1 MGNTGNAVFSQY
13 YADHLSGGRR
23 KNNPTLNAQTRT
35 EQMYM
40 RILTELAVNR
50 FKWVGLP
57 DSVDERFLETTLF
70 FQGLSVFY
78 FDPDFERFLA
88 LRSSGTGPIN
98 HYDNPTKFTVTG
110 NLMFHSKTLE
120 AGAHVIE
127 DPETKEIIQMSAECV
142 PIWANTMR
150 CPDLDIVQIYAGK
163 LARADQTI
171 EIAIRNSRFTKLV
184 TADENSQLSM
194 TNIMRM
200 VEEGL
205 PVIQVNTA
213 FDPAA
218 IQSLDVGPTMG
229 VVSELQIA
237 RTRLWNECMGL
248 LGIQNANQDKK
259 ERLVADEVAANDEQ
273 TMGTRNIAM
282 ASRRYAASLINK
294 LYGSKGLPMSVSV
307 QWNADLEPAYKAM
320 IETGNF

>member
-1 MGNTGNAVFSQY
+1 MAGTGDAVYSQY
-13 YADHLSGGRR
+13 YADHLNGGRR
-23 KNNPTLNAQTRT
+23 KNNPTRNAQALT
-35 EQMYM
+35 ERMYM
-40 RILTELAVNR
+40 RVLTELAVNR

-57 DSVDERFLETTLF
+57 DTIDERFLETTLF

-78 FDPDFERFLA
+78 WDQDFDKFLA

-110 NLMFHSKTLE
+110 NLMFHSKMLQ
-120 AGAHVIE
+120 AGQTWVT
-127 DPETKEIIQMSAECV
+127 DPETKELTPIPAECV

-184 TADENSQLSM
+184 AGDENSQLSM
-194 TNIMRM
+194 VNLMRL
-200 VEEGL
+200 VDDGL
-205 PVIQVNTA
+205 PVISINTA
-213 FDPAA
+213 MDVNA

-229 VVSELQIA
+229 IISELQIA

-294 LYGSKGLPMSVSV
+294 LYDLTVSV

-320 IETGNF
+320 MLTGDV